1 MAPAN
6 LVPDSVDVIIIGAGP
21 VGLTTANLLGQYGV
35 SVLVAETRDTLID
48 YPRGVGMDD
57 ETLRT
62 FQTIGLAGN
71 ILPHVVTNQ
80 LMRIVSRSGRVLAE
94 LAPPQAEFGWPRRNG
109 FIQPLIDRELRAGL
123 ARHDHVA
130 VRFST
135 EITGWEEKD
144 DRLLVTAH
152 TRDGSEHQVRA
163 RYLVGADGGRSF
175 TRHAMGVSFDGQSNS
190 TRWLVVDLNNDP
202 LGHPNSYL
210 GADPRRPYVSIALPH
225 GVRRFEFM
233 LFENET
239 DGEAE
244 KPDFVR
250 RLMSLLV
257 PGAESVDMIRAR
269 VYTHHSRIASSFRQG
284 RVMIAGDAAHLM
296 PVWQGQGFNSGVRDA
311 SNLAWKLALVV
322 RGSASPELLDTY
334 DAERRDHALAM
345 INLSTL
351 FGRFISPTS
360 KTLARLRDG
369 AAIALGAVPS
379 LKAYVAGMKFKPMPK
394 YTAGA
399 IVPPAPSAA
408 ANSPVG
414 KLFIQPKV
422 ATRTQPD
429 VLLDEV
435 TGDWLTLVAWNNNPA
450 ALLDDDARS
459 RLSVLGVK
467 LAELRPLSQLHWD
480 GHDHPD
486 VTVIGDSTGALKKF
500 FDAHPESV
508 LLLRPDRV
516 VAAACPAYRTSA
528 MVRAACRA
536 LHAVDVSAATVPA
549 ASEEVPA

>member
-6 LVPDSVDVIIIGAGP
+6 PVPDAVDVVIVGAGP

-35 SVLVAETRDTLID
+35 SVLVAEARDDLID

-62 FQTIGLAGN
+62 FQTIGLADS

-80 LMRIVSRSGRVLAE
+80 LLRIVSASGRVLAE

-109 FIQPLIDRELRAGL
+109 FIQPLVDRELRQGL
-123 ARHDHVA
+123 AGRDTVDL
-130 VRFST
+130 RFST
-135 EITGWEEKD
+135 EVTEWEEKD
-144 DRLLVTAH
+144 GHLLVSARTGDGTAH
-152 TRDGSEHQVRA
+152 QIRA
-163 RYLVGADGGRSF
+163 QYLVGADGGRSA
-175 TRHAMGVSFDGQSNS
+175 TRHAMDVSFDGQSHS
-190 TRWLVVDLNNDP
+190 TRWLVADLNNDP

-225 GVRRFEFM
+225 GIRRFEFM
-233 LFENET
+233 LFPGES
-239 DGEAE
+239 DDEAE

-250 RLMSLLV
+250 KLMSTLV

-269 VYTHHSRIASSFRQG
+269 VYTHHSRIASAFRRG
-284 RVMIAGDAAHLM
+284 RVLIAGDAAHLM

-322 RGSASPELLDTY
+322 RGAASPDLLDTY

-360 KTLARLRDG
+360 KTVARLRDG

-394 YTAGA
+394 YTSGA
-399 IVPPAPSAA
+399 IVPGAAPD
-408 ANSPVG
+408 SPVG
-414 KLFIQPKV
+414 KLFIQPRV
-422 ATRTQPD
+422 ATRAEPD

-435 TGDWLTLVAWNNNPA
+435 TGDWFTLAAWNNNPA
-450 ALLDDDARS
+450 ALLDPDARA
-459 RLSVLGVK
+459 RLDALGVNY
-467 LAELRPLSQLHWD
+467 RPEAGPKPWQQ
-480 GHDHPD
+480 GG
-486 VTVIGDSTGALKKF
+486 IGAW
-500 FDAHPESV
+500 E
-508 LLLRPDRV
+508 RPQQHRGTT
-516 VAAACPAYRTSA
+516 PRG
-528 MVRAACRA
+528 
-536 LHAVDVSAATVPA
+536 
-549 ASEEVPA
+549 